1 MSGHSK
7 WSKVKHFKGAVDAKR
22 SKLFTKLVREITV
35 AAKMGGPDP
44 DGNPRLRLAIANA
57 KANSM
62 PKDTVERA
70 IKKAT
75 GEGDATTYEEVV
87 YEGYGPGKFAVIA
100 ECLTDNRNRTA
111 STIRTLFNKAH
122 ATLGSSNSVQ
132 FLFERKGTIVIP
144 KSTGD
149 EEKVTELVLEA
160 GAEDLEDLGDTWLI
174 KTSVDTFGPVR
185 TFLEERGVQIKSAE
199 LSRVPTS
206 TVTLNDKESAE
217 KAIAFVDALEDEDD
231 VQNVYTNFEIPDAI
245 LAQLS

>member
-7 WSKVKHFKGAVDAKR
+7 WSKVKHFKGAVDTKR

-44 DGNPRLRLAIANA
+44 DGNPRLRLAINTA

-75 GEGDATTYEEVV
+75 GEGDTTVYEEVV

-111 STIRTLFNKAH
+111 SSIRTVFNKGH
-122 ATLGSSNSVQ
+122 ATLGSSNSVL
-132 FLFERKGTIVIP
+132 FLFERKGTIVVP

-149 EEKVTELVLEA
+149 EEKVTELVIEA
-160 GAEDLEDLGDTWLI
+160 GADDLEDIGDEWLI
-174 KTSVDTFGPVR
+174 KTGLDSFGSAR
-185 TFLEERGVQIKSAE
+185 AFLEGKGVEIKSAA
-199 LSRVPTS
+199 LSRIPTT
-206 TVTLNDKESAE
+206 TVTLKDKDSAE
-217 KAIAFVDALEDEDD
+217 KAIGFVEALEDDDD
-231 VQNVYTNFEIPDAI
+231 VQNVYTNFEIPDAV
-245 LAQLS
+245 LEQLQ

>member
-57 KANSM
+57 RANSM

-132 FLFERKGTIVIP
+132 FLFERKGTIIIP

-174 KTSVDTFGPVR
+174 KTSVDAFGPVR
-185 TFLEERGVQIKSAE
+185 TFLEERGVKIKSAE

-206 TVTLNDKESAE
+206 TITLNDKEAAE